1 MFGGSQYQSDVS
13 KFMPQNVGQ
22 DLSTTSGAANQ
33 LWNVGQPSP
42 VYNKKGKQT
51 GTRWDPLALQG
62 QLPQYKQD
70 VNQGTAAINAA
81 APGAMADAY
90 AASATGAN
98 TAQQASQSVPG
109 MFGLGSM
116 FMGMAPGVMGQAKD
130 VMSSQLAQI
139 PGLQEYAGQALTD
152 AFDPQGDAQRKY
164 LMQTRDIAGAAGQAA
179 GLGSSPYQAG
189 VTTDAM
195 TNALLD
201 WRRQQIQNEATGA
214 GTAGSLYGTIAGLP
228 QAGES
233 LYNIGQGLGT
243 TGAGLDT
250 SALGLG
256 QGAAQLQDWAGKA
269 PLDMAESITQ
279 GKLGLQDALTQA
291 KTNMYNQRTGGF
303 NALNQYLG
311 TAGNFIKD
319 AIAAQGQNLQAS
331 QTGMND
337 VLGFA
342 SLPLQMMGK

>member
-1 MFGGSQYQSDVS
+1 
-13 KFMPQNVGQ
+13 
-22 DLSTTSGAANQ
+22 
-33 LWNVGQPSP
+33 
-42 VYNKKGKQT
+42 
-51 GTRWDPLALQG
+51 
-62 QLPQYKQD
+62 
-70 VNQGTAAINAA
+70 
-81 APGAMADAY
+81 
-90 AASATGAN
+90 
-98 TAQQASQSVPG
+98 
-109 MFGLGSM
+109 
-116 FMGMAPGVMGQAKD
+116 
-130 VMSSQLAQI
+130 
-139 PGLQEYAGQALTD
+139 
-152 AFDPQGDAQRKY
+152 
-164 LMQTRDIAGAAGQAA
+164 MQTRDIAGAAGQAA

-189 VTTDAM
+189 VTSDAM
-195 TNALLD
+195 TNALLN
-201 WRRQQIQNEATGA
+201 WRQQQIQNEATGA

-233 LYNIGQGLGT
+233 LYNIGQGLGQ
-243 TGAGLDT
+243 TGAGLDQ

-269 PLDMAESITQ
+269 PLDMAGSIAQ
-279 GKLGLQDALTQA
+279 SKLGLQDALTQA

>member
-1 MFGGSQYQSDVS
+1 MVA
-13 KFMPQNVGQ
+13 PAVPHQN
-22 DLSTTSGAANQ
+22 S
-33 LWNVGQPSP
+33 
-42 VYNKKGKQT
+42 
-51 GTRWDPLALQG
+51 
-62 QLPQYKQD
+62 
-70 VNQGTAAINAA
+70 
-81 APGAMADAY
+81 
-90 AASATGAN
+90 
-98 TAQQASQSVPG
+98 
-109 MFGLGSM
+109 
-116 FMGMAPGVMGQAKD
+116 
-130 VMSSQLAQI
+130 LAQ
-139 PGLQEYAGQALTD
+139 
-152 AFDPQGDAQRKY
+152 
-164 LMQTRDIAGAAGQAA
+164 
-179 GLGSSPYQAG
+179 
-189 VTTDAM
+189 
-195 TNALLD
+195 
-201 WRRQQIQNEATGA
+201 
-214 GTAGSLYGTIAGLP
+214 
-228 QAGES
+228 
-233 LYNIGQGLGT
+233 